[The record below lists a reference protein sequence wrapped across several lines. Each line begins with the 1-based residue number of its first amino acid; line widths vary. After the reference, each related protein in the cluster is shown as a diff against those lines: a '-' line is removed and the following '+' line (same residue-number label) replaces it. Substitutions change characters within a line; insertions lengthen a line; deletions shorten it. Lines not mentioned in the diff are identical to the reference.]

1 MLGILKRLFGYDTY
15 HDIID
20 CLASALEARD
30 LYTGGHSTRVGDL
43 TYDLA
48 RSMGIKGSALN
59 EIHMAAHLHDI
70 GKIGVP
76 EAALNKQGKLLP
88 HEWAQVQQHP
98 EIGWRILSKSQSLR
112 RIAEI
117 VLHHHER
124 WDGKGYPHGLGQDH
138 IPLGA
143 RIIAVADS
151 VDAMTSDR
159 PYRKAMSWE
168 QCRNEVDIN
177 KAIQF
182 DPVIV
187 DAAAKHWK
195 SWQSRYQKNSFSEM
209 TDETGEGTERN
220 GIRPHI
226 A

>member
-1 MLGILKRLFGYDTY
+1 MPGIFKGLFGHNRY

-20 CLASALEARD
+20 CLTTALEARD
-30 LYTGGHSTRVGDL
+30 LYTAGHSSRVGDL
-43 TYDLA
+43 TYELA
-48 RSMGIKGSALN
+48 RAMGIRGNALN
-59 EIHMAAHLHDI
+59 EIHIAAHLHDI

-98 EIGWRILSKSQSLR
+98 EIGWRILSKSQSLLR
-112 RIAEI
+112 MAKI

-124 WDGKGYPHGLGQDH
+124 WDGKGYPQGLHQDL
-138 IPLGA
+138 IPIGS

-151 VDAMTSDR
+151 IDAMTSDR

-168 QCRNEVDIN
+168 QCRCEVEIN
-177 KAIQF
+177 KGIQF

-187 DAAAKHWK
+187 DAAAKLWAR
-195 SWQSRYQKNSFSEM
+195 WQNKYQRSSNQSFKGDNSAESF
-209 TDETGEGTERN
+209 
-220 GIRPHI
+220 I